1 MDASK
6 FFIFFI
12 WPFQIVTFYIC
23 YYFLETLALTMV
35 LSIIHMDSV
44 SYFGHFSTGC
54 LGPYGAGPFTQA
66 ESLGSLK
73 QFEAHRMD
81 CRHGPPFVCL
91 SLSKL
96 KSCLF
101 QNIFFVCLSILKVEK
116 LFISKQ
122 LYILVLHMMIIN
134 CFYFCFNCMF
144 WPKK

>member
-1 MDASK
+1 M
-6 FFIFFI
+6 
-12 WPFQIVTFYIC
+12 TFSSCNILHLLLLSWNFSSDHGVVHYP
-23 YYFLETLALTMV
+23 YGF
-35 LSIIHMDSV
+35 SII
-44 SYFGHFSTGC
+44 FRTLSTGC

-81 CRHGPPFVCL
+81 CRHSPPFVCL

-101 QNIFFVCLSILKVEK
+101 QNIFFVCLFVNFKVEK

-134 CFYFCFNCMF
+134 CFYFCFNCIF